1 MILSFFSLVLPV
13 DLTNRLMMK
22 TINANMDS
30 RETLIDLVVNQ
41 NSPDNHVRADAESS
55 FKNIAAADP
64 SRIAYELMQSTSHES
79 PLPVDVKQSCLL
91 HLRRLVPMFWSMGFQ
106 LFVGPPIAQETKAF
120 IRDSLIQLA
129 TSSVSSKIR
138 SGSAYVIVQIA
149 AVDFP
154 DEWPDLLDTLYK
166 CAVDRRDSV
175 SVIGSL
181 SVLNDLFDDLIS
193 EEQFWEGDVGNRLIS
208 YIFYLLEQGEMS
220 TEIKI
225 SALKLYL
232 TVLGTLLSAEALELE
247 ARKRSVL
254 DHVNSLVKLLLI
266 LIQSLIKETSSS
278 QAVHLVHLSLR
289 SHLYQVLA
297 KIIGEFRRY
306 IPEKEIILLVKIL
319 SDDLWLASRI
329 YKEAL
334 VDVSGLVSL
343 VKLDV
348 MEEAE
353 PIISTHIIDL
363 MEALSVIQASCCLSD
378 ALTLEDFERLVMAMS
393 VCCQYPKAVA
403 EDYLADFNVFVTDA
417 TGLSSH
423 VSIRDSIQDFLSE
436 LNDADSAKMF
446 NILGSAH
453 TKNAESWNIQES
465 VIFLHEGLFTNQE
478 SRVLDARSVAPYLA
492 QLVSLIL
499 SDAKGAHPLLVARV
513 LLLIPRTLE
522 TFGVKG
528 ILQDLAPNALR
539 DFFKILSNSST
550 NDYRDLIWA
559 SAMIGVS
566 LWRNIEILDP
576 KLLGNQIQMSIL
588 KTCFNLLE
596 DSEEDTLSILL
607 EATLVAISIDT
618 TTACYVEIE
627 AGISVVDLLLRVSFK
642 DPSNVQVMINS
653 PECLQSLLTGVE
665 EESFLQVCQN
675 LVPYLVEV
683 MLSAL
688 AQASVEYSSQLY
700 LSIDL
705 LGYIIEAS
713 PLSGLPSD
721 VFVFVFPVLK
731 NVILQTNDDQI
742 LQGAGEVFNKL
753 MQNNENQFIKFTDSL
768 TKQTGLDILLAVA
781 SKFLSPDLS
790 DSAAMNCGLIVMTLF
805 ERFQSCLNSDFFF
818 KLLEATV
825 NRVAIASEVI
835 TIENLILVFC
845 KLVTSSS
852 PLTLVDALT
861 NMRLKDAAGNMRDG
875 LQTVLP
881 IWFDSFEVTRGAEK
895 IQQNILALGR
905 LYSLGDARLENVKV
919 NGDLIPYDG
928 DLIITRSM
936 AKSMPQKYTQI
947 SAPLKIIKLLVSE
960 LQFQSL
966 QPNPDDYVI
975 DDNAD
980 GDDEDG
986 WEDMDSLGVPNYEKL
1001 KSYIDSDEEDSDQ
1014 TSDKGVRETLL
1025 SFFKECVSKNL
1036 ANFQSYYEMLDEDE
1050 KSVITENV
1058 IFT

>member
-1 MILSFFSLVLPV
+1 
-13 DLTNRLMMK
+13 
-22 TINANMDS
+22 
-30 RETLIDLVVNQ
+30 
-41 NSPDNHVRADAESS
+41 
-55 FKNIAAADP
+55 
-64 SRIAYELMQSTSHES
+64 
-79 PLPVDVKQSCLL
+79 
-91 HLRRLVPMFWSMGFQ
+91 
-106 LFVGPPIAQETKAF
+106 
-120 IRDSLIQLA
+120 
-129 TSSVSSKIR
+129 
-138 SGSAYVIVQIA
+138 
-149 AVDFP
+149 
-154 DEWPDLLDTLYK
+154 
-166 CAVDRRDSV
+166 
-175 SVIGSL
+175 
-181 SVLNDLFDDLIS
+181 
-193 EEQFWEGDVGNRLIS
+193 
-208 YIFYLLEQGEMS
+208 
-220 TEIKI
+220 
-225 SALKLYL
+225 
-232 TVLGTLLSAEALELE
+232 
-247 ARKRSVL
+247 
-254 DHVNSLVKLLLI
+254 
-266 LIQSLIKETSSS
+266 
-278 QAVHLVHLSLR
+278 
-289 SHLYQVLA
+289 
-297 KIIGEFRRY
+297 
-306 IPEKEIILLVKIL
+306 
-319 SDDLWLASRI
+319 
-329 YKEAL
+329 
-334 VDVSGLVSL
+334 
-343 VKLDV
+343 
-348 MEEAE
+348 
-353 PIISTHIIDL
+353 
-363 MEALSVIQASCCLSD
+363 
-378 ALTLEDFERLVMAMS
+378 
-393 VCCQYPKAVA
+393 
-403 EDYLADFNVFVTDA
+403 
-417 TGLSSH
+417 
-423 VSIRDSIQDFLSE
+423 
-436 LNDADSAKMF
+436 
-446 NILGSAH
+446 
-453 TKNAESWNIQES
+453 
-465 VIFLHEGLFTNQE
+465 
-478 SRVLDARSVAPYLA
+478 
-492 QLVSLIL
+492 
-499 SDAKGAHPLLVARV
+499 
-513 LLLIPRTLE
+513 
-522 TFGVKG
+522 
-528 ILQDLAPNALR
+528 
-539 DFFKILSNSST
+539 
-550 NDYRDLIWA
+550 
-559 SAMIGVS
+559 
-566 LWRNIEILDP
+566 
-576 KLLGNQIQMSIL
+576 
-588 KTCFNLLE
+588 FNLLE

-675 LVPYLVEV
+675 SVPYLVEV
-683 MLSAL
+683 MSSAL

-753 MQNNENQFIKFTDSL
+753 MQNNENQFIKFTDSS

-881 IWFDSFEVTRGAEK
+881 VWFDSFEVTRGAEK

-960 LQFQSL
+960 LQFQSS